1 MKWMLKNNDNEE
13 IFDDFNKATVA
24 FKNDICDHMRKN
36 QSIYDIYNL
45 PEDVCCHFA
54 YKYDEGTISDDDLI
68 AFCRAIMLMEAFVG
82 RREKLYKTKESI
94 LKIVKNDINHHSE
107 ISEFDEEANIS
118 ISLNDNEVKLDLEI
132 LKEKPTSLKTNAFI
146 IDNKKKNYYFKSHQ
160 YVNTTTIREELGK
173 EVDIDLSLRYVSE
186 A

>member
-68 AFCRAIMLMEAFVG
+68 AFCRAPRPGNADSTAS
-82 RREKLYKTKESI
+82 RSA
-94 LKIVKNDINHHSE
+94 
-107 ISEFDEEANIS
+107 ANAS
-118 ISLNDNEVKLDLEI
+118 SL
-132 LKEKPTSLKTNAFI
+132 
-146 IDNKKKNYYFKSHQ
+146 
-160 YVNTTTIREELGK
+160 
-173 EVDIDLSLRYVSE
+173 
-186 A
+186 